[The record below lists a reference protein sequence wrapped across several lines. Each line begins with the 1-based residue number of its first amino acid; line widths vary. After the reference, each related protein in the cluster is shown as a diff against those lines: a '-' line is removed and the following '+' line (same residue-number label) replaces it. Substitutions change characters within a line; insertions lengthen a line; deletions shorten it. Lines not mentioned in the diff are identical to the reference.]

1 MKTQILGK
9 KVWLKCKGKTLL
21 GLVNKLFAF
30 PLIVWIFKEGEGDG
44 IESRLS
50 FKTFSTLK
58 KAQVLELKG
67 FTTDEQN
74 SESESDDEE
83 QEPGRLKRSEVIDF
97 QVQLKS
103 KSSEESSSAD
113 ETSDS
118 GAKYLVIFSS
128 RSLKMTEKYISFS
141 QFVYFLRE
149 VSLLFNFWMIKLT
162 IMFFWHNCE
171 FYHSK
176 IEK

>member
-1 MKTQILGK
+1 MPLH
-9 KVWLKCKGKTLL
+9 LKQT
-21 GLVNKLFAF
+21 FS
-30 PLIVWIFKEGEGDG
+30 PIVWIFKENEGDG

-50 FKTFSTLK
+50 FTIFSTLK

-74 SESESDDEE
+74 TESESDDEK

-118 GAKYLVIFSS
+118 GAKYLF
-128 RSLKMTEKYISFS
+128 
-141 QFVYFLRE
+141 FLLPFPQNER
-149 VSLLFNFWMIKLT
+149 
-162 IMFFWHNCE
+162 
-171 FYHSK
+171 K
-176 IEK
+176 IY

>member
-1 MKTQILGK
+1 MLTRPSNVLPLH
-9 KVWLKCKGKTLL
+9 LKQTFL
-21 GLVNKLFAF
+21 
-30 PLIVWIFKEGEGDG
+30 PIVFKEGEGDG

-50 FKTFSTLK
+50 FKIFSTLK

-74 SESESDDEE
+74 TESESDDEE

-118 GAKYLVIFSS
+118 GAEYLVFSPLVPS
-128 RSLKMTEKYISFS
+128 
-141 QFVYFLRE
+141 
-149 VSLLFNFWMIKLT
+149 N
-162 IMFFWHNCE
+162 
-171 FYHSK
+171 
-176 IEK
+176 

>member
-1 MKTQILGK
+1 M
-9 KVWLKCKGKTLL
+9 
-21 GLVNKLFAF
+21 
-30 PLIVWIFKEGEGDG
+30 
-44 IESRLS
+44 
-50 FKTFSTLK
+50 
-58 KAQVLELKG
+58 KG

-74 SESESDDEE
+74 TESESDDEE

-118 GAKYLVIFSS
+118 GAKYLIIFSS
-128 RSLKMTEKYISFS
+128 CSLKMTEKYISFS

-149 VSLLFNFWMIKLT
+149 VCLLFNFWMKKFT
-162 IMFFWHNCE
+162 IMFFFDIIVN
-171 FYHSK
+171 FVTQKLKS
-176 IEK
+176 

>member
-1 MKTQILGK
+1 M
-9 KVWLKCKGKTLL
+9 
-21 GLVNKLFAF
+21 
-30 PLIVWIFKEGEGDG
+30 
-44 IESRLS
+44 
-50 FKTFSTLK
+50 
-58 KAQVLELKG
+58 KG

-74 SESESDDEE
+74 TESESDDEK

-128 RSLKMTEKYISFS
+128 RSLKMTEKYISFA
-141 QFVYFLRE
+141 QFVYF
-149 VSLLFNFWMIKLT
+149 
-162 IMFFWHNCE
+162 
-171 FYHSK
+171 
-176 IEK
+176 